1 MRGRKPTPTG
11 LLRTRGTFRRDRH
24 GMRQDAKGDLYAA
37 PTGLT
42 LAQRANWRY
51 AIAHA
56 PKGVLKK
63 IDRGIL
69 KIWVE
74 AEDRHF
80 ICDADAGEARREQ
93 RIKAAG
99 PRSIWARTLALQ
111 QNSEGNRADDVSR
124 CARARLLADRT
135 AAALGGA
142 TATHVRSRR
151 PVDAVAARAR
161 RQARSGLA
169 CGSSRALRS
178 PIRCWCGA
186 AV

>member
-11 LLRTRGTFRRDRH
+11 LLRTRGTFRPDRH
-24 GMRQDAKGDLYAA
+24 GMRQDAEGDLYAA

-42 LAQRANWRY
+42 PAQRANWRY

-80 ICDADAGEARREQ
+80 IAMQMQAKLDV
-93 RIKAAG
+93 
-99 PRSIWARTLALQ
+99 
-111 QNSEGNRADDVSR
+111 NSELK
-124 CARARLLADRT
+124 LL
-135 AAALGGA
+135 
-142 TATHVRSRR
+142 VRG
-151 PVDAVAARAR
+151 
-161 RQARSGLA
+161 QFGLEP
-169 CGSSRALRS
+169 S
-178 PIRCWCGA
+178 PYNKKF
-186 AV
+186 